1 MAPRRR
7 NNTTGADGA
16 AACSELAQYVEATR
30 RKGKGTPQPE
40 CLRPYQFTS
49 DQDHDKC
56 VANGHKGGIASG
68 IARRERRRFSDVL
81 AALSV
86 VAMRDDKGNIEK
98 NPYTGEEMSVQEAV
112 VVSLLRRAIF
122 GDVTAIRT
130 IMECFGE
137 LKNVQDL
144 NVAGQQNT
152 AIQINIAPYNQEQ
165 SKK

>member
-1 MAPRRR
+1 MERKRKK
-7 NNTTGADGA
+7 NKTNGADGA
-16 AACSELAQYVEATR
+16 TACSELAQYVEATR

-81 AALSV
+81 AALSE
-86 VAMRDDKGNIEK
+86 VAMRDADGKVEN
-98 NPYTGEEMSVQEAV
+98 NPYTGEPMTVQEAV
-112 VVSLLRRAIF
+112 VVSLLRRAII

-137 LKNVQDL
+137 LKNVQDV
-144 NVAGQQNT
+144 NVGAQQNT
-152 AIQINIAPYNQEQ
+152 EIKINIAPYTTPNE
-165 SKK
+165 

>member
-1 MAPRRR
+1 MAERNRRKKT
-7 NNTTGADGA
+7 NGADGA
-16 AACSELAQYVEATR
+16 AACSELAQFVETHR

-49 DQDHDKC
+49 DQDHAQC

-81 AALSV
+81 AVLSE
-86 VAMRDDKGNIEK
+86 VAMKDADGNVQN
-98 NPYTGEEMSVQEAV
+98 NPYTGTPMTVQEAV
-112 VVSLLRRAIF
+112 VVSLLRRAII

-137 LKNVQDL
+137 LKNVQDV
-144 NVAGQQNT
+144 NVAAQQNT
-152 AIQINIAPYNQEQ
+152 AIEINITEYKPKQ
-165 SKK
+165 